1 MQIKAT
7 WSKELKCGLKANV
20 LATDISNGDLSIAQ
34 PVERLHTNQREL
46 IATPWCYLKQVHGA
60 NIIRVQA
67 PGQYQ
72 GKQGDGMVSTGCG
85 IPMSIQV
92 ADCAPVALISETEVL
107 GIVHAGWRGLLSGVI
122 DNACSEMINLGG
134 HPTTAV
140 VGPCISP
147 EYYEFGV
154 DALKLL
160 ERQFGSEV
168 RSRTKHGAPSL
179 DIPKTVH
186 VALTRNDVRDIF
198 VMDQCTATSDK
209 HWSYRV
215 GKDEKRQAMIAWLEE
230 TV

>member
-1 MQIKAT
+1 MQVKAT
-7 WSKELKCGLKANV
+7 WSKKLECGLKANV
-20 LATDISNGDLSIAQ
+20 LATDISNGDLSITQ
-34 PVERLHTNQREL
+34 PVERLHANQGEL
-46 IATPWCYLKQVHGA
+46 IATPWCYLEQVHGA
-60 NIIRVQA
+60 NVITVRT
-67 PGQYQ
+67 PGQHQ
-72 GKQGDGMVSTGCG
+72 GKQGDGMVSIGCG

-122 DNACSEMINLGG
+122 KNACAEMIKLGG
-134 HPTTAV
+134 YPTTAV

-147 EYYEFGV
+147 EHYEFGV
-154 DALKLL
+154 DDLKLL

-179 DIPKTVH
+179 DIPKTVQ
-186 VALTRNDVRDIF
+186 VALNMNEVHDIF
-198 VMDQCTATSDK
+198 FIGQCTAASDK

-215 GKDEKRQAMIAWLEE
+215 GKDEERQAMIAWLEE